1 MGQADCSWGK
11 GFESRDFGVF
21 GEVVRHLF
29 FSLVLVLMLSG
40 GGGGL
45 GWLTVL
51 QGVGWVYATEGV
63 RFTRREYCGM
73 KYD

>member
-51 QGVGWVYATEGV
+51 QGVG
-63 RFTRREYCGM
+63 
-73 KYD
+73 